1 MTVDWHLVAQIGVPV
16 ATLFLGAWVR
26 RWFEKRPALT
36 SYFGHVSAFK
46 YAREDGKKVD
56 IYTHS
61 VVLRNAGRKSA
72 SNVRIR
78 HTVLPSFQ
86 IVPPVDHRVIDL
98 ADNAKEILIPTM
110 VPGEQ
115 LTISYLYFPPLT
127 YANVNAGIK
136 SDEGFATQLPVLL
149 QRQYPKSL
157 GVLTVAAVLVG
168 VGTILYAAISAIR
181 HLLS

>member
-1 MTVDWHLVAQIGVPV
+1 MTVDSELVVQIAVPM
-16 ATLFLGAWVR
+16 ATLFLGAWIN

-46 YAREDGKKVD
+46 YTLDDGRKVD

-72 SNVRIR
+72 NNVRLK
-78 HTVLPSFQ
+78 HTTLPDFQ
-86 IVPPVDHRVIDL
+86 IVPPVVHSMVDL
-98 ADNAKEILIPTM
+98 ADGAKEILIPTM
-110 VPGEQ
+110 VPSEQ

-136 SDEGFATQLPVLL
+136 SDEGFATQIPVLL
-149 QRQYPKSL
+149 QRQYPKWMSRL
-157 GVLTVAAVLVG
+157 SVVLVLLG
-168 VGTILYAAISAIR
+168 LGAVVYAAIKTIR
-181 HLLS
+181 HLLA